1 MCENCCKDSPELAA
15 GCGQKYVLEYPFT
28 LHIVLS
34 LRPHFLSLFTLLFYV
49 VEVLLVFH
57 ARSLDYG
64 IHARLAK
71 DLGKSVDLCMV
82 ELNETTQWRRKQT
95 IPGRR
100 KTHSYL
106 TIVMHGL
113 VQSGASS
120 CVAHGSLGAFCQ
132 QPLHHLPMPIHTRP
146 MQGSVPLGVGD
157 VRVLHWEKQVAIH
170 RLFIVW
176 VGHTCLRYQMLNTS
190 RQSRSVHGVG
200 YVDVASLTASFSRST
215 STTSRCPFAD
225 AKKSAVRPSTS
236 TASGETP
243 WLR

>member
-64 IHARLAK
+64 IHARL
-71 DLGKSVDLCMV
+71 
-82 ELNETTQWRRKQT
+82 
-95 IPGRR
+95 
-100 KTHSYL
+100 

-120 CVAHGSLGAFCQ
+120 RVAHGSLGAFCQ

-176 VGHTCLRYQMLNTS
+176 VGHACLRYQMLNTS

-200 YVDVASLTASFSRST
+200 HVDVAPLTASFSRST